1 MDKGIQE
8 SEEIN
13 EGNRCFS
20 GESNQRTCS
29 PQKAG
34 RKPKED
40 EPGIN
45 NIGDLLSAVLHYIP
59 QFITWLSEVK
69 DPRREDR
76 IIHSAETQILITIL
90 ERLCGTNSRAA
101 ITLHNNIQGKFRDH
115 SEEKT

>member
-45 NIGDLLSAVLHYIP
+45 NIWRFTFCSTSLHTTVYYLA
-59 QFITWLSEVK
+59 F
-69 DPRREDR
+69 
-76 IIHSAETQILITIL
+76 
-90 ERLCGTNSRAA
+90 
-101 ITLHNNIQGKFRDH
+101 
-115 SEEKT
+115 